1 MPSIS
6 KINMKKIISLNKK
19 IEFPTMIGE
28 VTAISLEPTLTFID
42 ESNVAGD
49 FIISGR
55 YKMTEAS
62 RLEEDFNYKIPIEII
77 LTEKIDLPTAKVDV
91 EDFYYE
97 IEEDDTMICYIDVK
111 VEGVE
116 LIEDEREEI
125 TEEIPVIIENNIP
138 PEEFLCEQD
147 RNSNIELNEY
157 NENEQKQDLEKFT
170 INDNK
175 IRECDSEKNIEM
187 ENNNMPKS
195 EEIIIKEESN
205 ETSTKQAT
213 PENVG
218 SLFSSFKD
226 SDETFSTYSVYILRN
241 EETVETILEK
251 YKVTR
256 EELEKYNDLT
266 NLSIGTKIIIP
277 TIND

>member
-97 IEEDDTMICYIDVK
+97 IDEDDTMICYIDVK

-116 LIEDEREEI
+116 LIEDEIEEI
-125 TEEIPVIIENNIP
+125 TEEIPVIIENNITT
-138 PEEFLCEQD
+138 EEFLYNQD
-147 RNSNIELNEY
+147 RNTIELNEY
-157 NENEQKQDLEKFT
+157 NETEQKQVPEKFT

-205 ETSTKQAT
+205 ETSTKQET

>member
-1 MPSIS
+1 
-6 KINMKKIISLNKK
+6 
-19 IEFPTMIGE
+19 
-28 VTAISLEPTLTFID
+28 
-42 ESNVAGD
+42 
-49 FIISGR
+49 
-55 YKMTEAS
+55 
-62 RLEEDFNYKIPIEII
+62 
-77 LTEKIDLPTAKVDV
+77 
-91 EDFYYE
+91 
-97 IEEDDTMICYIDVK
+97 
-111 VEGVE
+111 
-116 LIEDEREEI
+116 
-125 TEEIPVIIENNIP
+125 
-138 PEEFLCEQD
+138 
-147 RNSNIELNEY
+147 
-157 NENEQKQDLEKFT
+157 
-170 INDNK
+170 
-175 IRECDSEKNIEM
+175 
-187 ENNNMPKS
+187 MPKS

>member
-1 MPSIS
+1 
-6 KINMKKIISLNKK
+6 MKKIISLNKK

-125 TEEIPVIIENNIP
+125 TEEIPVIIENNITT
-138 PEEFLCEQD
+138 EEFLYNQD

-157 NENEQKQDLEKFT
+157 NENEQKQVLEKFT

-205 ETSTKQAT
+205 ETSTKQET

>member
-157 NENEQKQDLEKFT
+157 NENEQKQVLEKFT

-195 EEIIIKEESN
+195 EEIIIKEEPN
-205 ETSTKQAT
+205 ETSTKQET

-241 EETVETILEK
+241 EEPVETILEK

>member
-125 TEEIPVIIENNIP
+125 TEEIPVIIENNIT

-157 NENEQKQDLEKFT
+157 NENEQKQVLEKFT

-205 ETSTKQAT
+205 ETSTKQET

>member
-116 LIEDEREEI
+116 LIEDEQEEI

>member
-125 TEEIPVIIENNIP
+125 TEEIPVIIENNIT

-147 RNSNIELNEY
+147 KNSNIELNEY
-157 NENEQKQDLEKFT
+157 NENEQKQVLEKFT

-195 EEIIIKEESN
+195 EEIIIKEEPN
-205 ETSTKQAT
+205 ETSPKQET

>member
-157 NENEQKQDLEKFT
+157 NETEQKQDLEKFT

>member
-116 LIEDEREEI
+116 LIEEEQEEI

>member
-1 MPSIS
+1 
-6 KINMKKIISLNKK
+6 MKKIISLNKK

-28 VTAISLEPTLTFID
+28 VTAISLENTLNFID
-42 ESNVAGD
+42 ESNIIGD
-49 FIISGR
+49 FIIAGR

-62 RLEEDFNYKIPIEII
+62 RLEEDFNYKIPVEIV
-77 LTEKIDLPTAKVDV
+77 LTEKIDLITAKVDI

-97 IEEDDTMICYIDVK
+97 IEDDDTMICYIDVK

-116 LIEDEREEI
+116 IIEEEKTKVI
-125 TEEIPVIIENNIP
+125 EEIPIIIENDINQNELLCDRDEKKCFNTKEQPELEINQNYKKNI
-138 PEEFLCEQD
+138 
-147 RNSNIELNEY
+147 LNE
-157 NENEQKQDLEKFT
+157 NMN
-170 INDNK
+170 
-175 IRECDSEKNIEM
+175 RECDSEKNIEM
-187 ENNNMPKS
+187 ENDNMPKN
-195 EEIIIKEESN
+195 EEHILKQ
-205 ETSTKQAT
+205 ETA
-213 PENVG
+213 ENVG

-241 EETVETILEK
+241 EETIESVIEK

-277 TIND
+277 TLND

>member
-111 VEGVE
+111 VEGFE

>member
-195 EEIIIKEESN
+195 EEIIIKEEPN
-205 ETSTKQAT
+205 ETSPKQET

>member
-1 MPSIS
+1 
-6 KINMKKIISLNKK
+6 MKKIISLNKK

-157 NENEQKQDLEKFT
+157 NENEQKQDLKKFT

>member
-6 KINMKKIISLNKK
+6 KINMKKLISLNKK